1 MQDDSYKY
9 INLNINSTMI
19 TELVEQYRRD
29 FDAFEK
35 N

>member
-9 INLNINSTMI
+9 INLNINSAMI